1 MDKNTFQN
9 TGTQFLLH
17 SFRFCFCLLDFLC
30 SLRPKQRLRISKIET
45 SNAVTHALAI
55 SSLFKS
61 RQSLVFTSAFQ
72 LIQQL
77 CSCSGD
83 WVTVERLCCTSISH
97 ACFLFA
103 NPATTKGRQRKVA
116 VVQISSLCCLAILF
130 SPLPHQLIIHFN
142 IFLTD
147 LKKTG
152 FCAAC
157 PYISV
162 ILHPYQCALVNKKVN
177 LDLPPHKPHRVPSPC
192 LPLSA
197 EPGLCARVP
206 NPWMDTSLLN
216 EPFLLTFL
224 YTLIWRG
231 WSCRR

>member
-1 MDKNTFQN
+1 MQLPTCWPFPLYSRVTSHQCVLQLFGLFNISAAALETREGREALPHFY
-9 TGTQFLLH
+9 F
-17 SFRFCFCLLDFLC
+17 SCLFSLC
-30 SLRPKQRLRISKIET
+30 QSSHHKREIE
-45 SNAVTHALAI
+45 
-55 SSLFKS
+55 
-61 RQSLVFTSAFQ
+61 
-72 LIQQL
+72 
-77 CSCSGD
+77 
-83 WVTVERLCCTSISH
+83 
-97 ACFLFA
+97 
-103 NPATTKGRQRKVA
+103 KVA
-116 VVQISSLCCLAILF
+116 IVQISSLCCLVNLILF
-130 SPLPHQLIIHFN
+130 FPSSSTHESPLL
-142 IFLTD
+142 FLTD

-157 PYISV
+157 PYISF
-162 ILHPYQCALVNKKVN
+162 IIHPYQCALVNKKVN

-231 WSCRR
+231 RSCRR